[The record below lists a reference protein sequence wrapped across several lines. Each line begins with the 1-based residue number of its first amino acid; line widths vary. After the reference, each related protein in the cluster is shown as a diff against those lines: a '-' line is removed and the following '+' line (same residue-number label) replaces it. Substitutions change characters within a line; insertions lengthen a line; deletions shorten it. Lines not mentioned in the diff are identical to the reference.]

1 MTSSINGVREQL
13 ATFRPLLALSMVM
26 TTSGNED
33 EILQLATAAV
43 PSLGRCRTTGAYL
56 DGSWRQVGPIGAPP
70 DADLVAACI
79 QSLGEKSGPVLVEGY
94 DWSWAFPLVGLRGN
108 AGHILV
114 SRETEP
120 EEYHQFLLTVLF
132 QQAGAAMA
140 NARLHALERRII
152 AIHDRLTAAAAAGE
166 GPTGIAAAV
175 HQLSGYPVAIEDRY
189 GNLLAWAGPGCP
201 DPYPKVSAT
210 QRDKLL
216 KPAARSA
223 GAVRSNGRLI
233 AVSQPGHQVEGVIA
247 LIDPDGTAGESEQ
260 LALEHANTVLALEL
274 AHQRALA
281 ETELRLRRDLVEE
294 LLTGTDAESAANRAR
309 ALGYDL
315 SRRHRVLVL
324 TQGRRHRVEPDAFFR
339 AVQKAT
345 RITQVGSLMV
355 TRAGN
360 VAVLADTDHD
370 WEQFRTAVVD
380 QLGGHGSC
388 RVGVGAPCTDPPD
401 FPRSHGQAQLA
412 LKLQVTT
419 HAPEQVTKF
428 EDLGVYQLLSEIADI
443 GSVESFLHRWLGS
456 LLDYDAAKD
465 GSQLVETLAS
475 YLDNGGNYEATAK
488 ALILHRNTLRYR
500 LKRIREISGHD
511 LSDPDTQ
518 FNLHLATRS
527 WTVTHAMAEAP
538 PA

>member
-1 MTSSINGVREQL
+1 MTASTSGVREQL

-26 TTSGNED
+26 TTSGDED
-33 EILQLATAAV
+33 EILQLATGAV
-43 PSLGRCRTTGAYL
+43 PSLGRCRATGAYL
-56 DGSWRQVGPIGAPP
+56 DGAWRQVGPVGEPSG
-70 DADLVAACI
+70 ADLVAARI
-79 QSLGEKSGPVLVEGY
+79 QSLGDKSGEVSVVGY
-94 DWSWAFPLVGLRGN
+94 GWSWAFPLVGLRGN

-132 QQAGAAMA
+132 QQAGAALA

-166 GPTGIAAAV
+166 GPAGIAGAV
-175 HQLSGYPVAIEDRY
+175 NELSGYPVAIEDRY

-201 DPYPKVSAT
+201 DPYPKVA
-210 QRDKLL
+210 
-216 KPAARSA
+216 AARRDRSLEEATRTA
-223 GAVRSNGRLI
+223 GAVRSGDRLI
-233 AVSQPGHQVEGVIA
+233 AISQPGHQVEGVIA

-294 LLTGTDAESAANRAR
+294 LLTGTDSESAAKRAR

-324 TQGRRHRVEPDAFFR
+324 TQGRRHVEPEIFFS

-345 RITQVGSLMV
+345 RAVGVGSLV
-355 TRAGN
+355 VSRAGT
-360 VAVLADTDHD
+360 VAVLSDTDHD
-370 WEQFRTAVVD
+370 WEKFRTAVIE
-380 QLGGHGSC
+380 QTGRRGSC
-388 RVGVGAPCTDPPD
+388 RVGVGAPCTGLPD

-412 LKLQVTT
+412 LKLQTTT
-419 HAPEQVTKF
+419 HAPEQVTAF
-428 EDLGVYQLLSEIADI
+428 EDLGVYQLLSEIADT

-456 LLDYDAAKD
+456 LLEYDASKG

-475 YLDNGGNYEATAK
+475 YLDNGGNYNATAK
-488 ALILHRNTLRYR
+488 ALILHRSTLRYR

-511 LSDPDTQ
+511 LSNPDTQ

-527 WTVTHAMAEAP
+527 WTVMKAMADGH